1 MLNLRDYTWNVYEI
15 CQNNPEASDIGV
27 AFDMLRN
34 NIKWGKEIDKGTD
47 LDWAALKVEWDAMTA
62 EEQSQS
68 RKDYHVTDQL
78 VGMADAFKNG
88 DKEKFKAIQ
97 QAEMDRLAA
106 LAAEEAEA
114 ADEADG

>member
-34 NIKWGKEIDKGTD
+34 NIKWGREIDGGTN
-47 LDWAALKVEWDAMTA
+47 LDYAALGAEWAAMTA
-62 EEQSQS
+62 EEQAKS
-68 RKDYHVTDQL
+68 RADYHVTDQL
-78 VGMADAFKNG
+78 VGMWQAFQAG
-88 DKEKFKAIQ
+88 DKEGFAAIQ